1 MRIIAG
7 DYKGRVLC
15 SPGDRRVRP
24 TSDKVKEALFS
35 ILGYEIIDAVCL
47 DLFAGTDNLR
57 LKTLSKGTKKCYIED
72 RKSVV

>member
-47 DLFAGTDNLR
+47 FPYNERKLR
-57 LKTLSKGTKKCYIED
+57 LQFPQKRLIM
-72 RKSVV
+72 